1 MDLFGLGTLTPRI
14 VYRPAIYDL
23 VEALQ
28 RPGTPTTRQAL
39 VNDFLSAEVLLPLEE
54 CLPGGKLG
62 HA

>member
-1 MDLFGLGTLTPRI
+1 MMDLFGLGTLTPRI
-14 VYRPAIYDL
+14 VYRPAIY
-23 VEALQ
+23 EALQ